1 MRRPRSVEPRRV
13 IFIGVEGP
21 SDRAFVRFLGKCCDR
36 QGLHLHLEVKPA
48 KGGDSVVVVQ
58 AAASYA
64 SRRPSFVPRL
74 VLLDEDRIERD
85 MQYGRD
91 AAATASING
100 LDLILQSPNL
110 EGLLLRLHS
119 GYERRRIQ
127 AQDAMKELQK
137 VWPAYSKS
145 LTAAQLDQRFGLS
158 DVLRAAEYDGHLR
171 KLLEML
177 GLSGLR

>member
-21 SDRAFVRFLGKCCDR
+21 SDRAFVRFLGKCCDC

-48 KGGDSVVVVQ
+48 KGGASVVVVQ

-74 VLLDEDRIERD
+74 VLLDEDRIHAIWSRCRSHRVHKRVRLNLAKPESGRTSPEAALWLRASAHSSARRD
-85 MQYGRD
+85 EGV
-91 AAATASING
+91 A
-100 LDLILQSPNL
+100 
-110 EGLLLRLHS
+110 EGL
-119 GYERRRIQ
+119 
-127 AQDAMKELQK
+127 A
-137 VWPAYSKS
+137 AYSKS